1 LSTFV
6 QVLVAGITVGA
17 FYALVALGY
26 TMVYG
31 IVRLINFAH
40 GDVAMVGAYM
50 GWAVLQTDQVQT
62 LGSVGQIAVALAAA
76 IIVCTII
83 TLLLLKVVY
92 TTMIPYPITFMLAAL
107 AVGVALREI
116 IRLIFGAHIETYPQ
130 YPISSKTLHILGVT
144 VNGMDIVIIV
154 LAGALMGA
162 MLWFTYRTA
171 MGTAMRA
178 LAVDHDAARLMG
190 INVSYLIAVAF
201 GLGATLAAFTGVL
214 QGVYYS
220 QIDPNMGILLGL
232 KAFTAA
238 VIGGIGNVA
247 GAMVGGLTIG
257 IIEAMINGY
266 VSGTWSDALIFGILI
281 LVLYLRPRG
290 ILGER
295 VAVAT

>member
-1 LSTFV
+1 VSTFL
-6 QVLVAGITVGA
+6 QILVDGITIGA

-40 GDVAMVGAYM
+40 GDVVMVGAYV
-50 GWAVLQTDQVQT
+50 GWGVLQMHQVQT
-62 LGSVGQIAVALAAA
+62 LGAAEQVAVATAAA
-76 IIVCTII
+76 IIVCTILV
-83 TLLLLKVVY
+83 LLLLRFVY
-92 TTMIPYPITFMLAAL
+92 RSMIPYPITFMLAAL

-116 IRLIFGAHIETYPQ
+116 IRLIYGAHIETYPQ
-130 YPISSKTLHILGVT
+130 YAISTKTINFAGVT
-144 VNGMDIVIIV
+144 VNGMDIVVIV
-154 LAGALMGA
+154 LSGLLMAA

-171 MGTAMRA
+171 IGTAMRA

-190 INVSYLIAVAF
+190 INVRSLIAVAF
-201 GLGATLAAFTGVL
+201 ALGAALAAITGVL

-220 QIDPNMGILLGL
+220 QIDPNMGIQLGL

-238 VIGGIGNVA
+238 VLGGIGNVA
-247 GAMVGGLTIG
+247 GAMVGGLAIG
-257 IIEAMINGY
+257 VIEAMINGY